1 MADFSKY
8 PGVMKRFARLDAANE
23 EEGARRS
30 AAACSGVLPITELR
44 LGMMAR
50 IIHTE
55 YVAEY
60 PNPVQIV
67 MLERTQDGRE
77 NIAVAEA
84 GVPGCVD
91 GWKVDHLEII
101 PNAQGMAS
109 PGHAPKIDHTASSP
123 SPWPPCS
130 RKLDNLK
137 R

>member
-1 MADFSKY
+1 MTPQTPITVGHVGWSPDYKTPKMPPAT
-8 PGVMKRFARLDAANE
+8 GTLI
-23 EEGARRS
+23 ARRS

-50 IIHTE
+50 IIHPE
-55 YVAEY
+55 YAGEY

-91 GWKVDHLEII
+91 GWKAEHLEII
-101 PNAQGMAS
+101 PNETSAATGSERSA
-109 PGHAPKIDHTASSP
+109 HK
-123 SPWPPCS
+123 
-130 RKLDNLK
+130 
-137 R
+137 